1 MTPRRRP
8 EFTRRSALLA
18 GASIAGGTL
27 FAACSSPGADEMV
40 LGASPIT
47 RATTAAVFPATVE
60 HRFGATTVKKQP
72 ERIVIVGLS
81 EQDIVL
87 GLGVKPIATTEWYG
101 EKPYAVWPWATE
113 ALGDAKPTVLS
124 NSDGFQFE
132 KIAALQPDLIIGTN
146 SGMKESD
153 YQKFSQLAPTL
164 PGVKGG
170 TDYFSPWED
179 QTLLVARALG
189 READG
194 QDLIRQ
200 VKERF
205 TRAAAHHPEF
215 AGKVATFSQNGFYD
229 GLIYVYPAGL
239 GTDFLSLLGFTVNPD
254 LAKLAKPG
262 EQAAISSERLD
273 VIDTDVLVIGAEKAA
288 DIAALQKVPTFAALD
303 VVKQGRT
310 VYTDPILTGAMYFV
324 TPLSLL
330 YVADHLTMALVDA
343 VAGDSPQEIV
353 GAA

>member
-8 EFTRRSALLA
+8 EFTRRSVLLGGVSIGGGLLA
-18 GASIAGGTL
+18 
-27 FAACSSPGADEMV
+27 ACGSSGDQLVPGN
-40 LGASPIT
+40 SPPGKVPVP
-47 RATTAAVFPATVE
+47 AVFPATVE
-60 HRFGATTVKKQP
+60 HRFGGTTVEKQP
-72 ERIVIVGLS
+72 ERVVIVGLS

-101 EKPYAVWPWATE
+101 EQPYAVWPWATE
-113 ALGDAKPTVLS
+113 ALGDAQPTVLS
-124 NSDGFQFE
+124 NSDGFEFE

-153 YQKFSQLAPTL
+153 YKKFSQLAPTL

-200 VKERF
+200 VKERYA
-205 TRAAAHHPEF
+205 RAATHHPEF

-254 LAKLAKPG
+254 LTKLAKPG

-288 DIAALQKVPTFAALD
+288 DIGTLQKVPTFAALD

-330 YVADHLTMALVDA
+330 YVADHLTTALVKA